1 MAASAQSRLSS
12 AVWFAPIIVLLLLV
26 MIYPTVALVRISLS
40 ETEFFDPIRFVGL
53 ENFKDVLTSPEF
65 FMQARITVVFIAGT
79 LALALLF
86 GVVSAVLI
94 QSLRPRAATLVRT
107 ILLLPWTL
115 SMTVVGCLWLWLLNP
130 SYGPVKYLISQLGL
144 DAGLMLGNP
153 DIAIWLVVLAAGWW
167 SFPYAMVLVTAAL
180 QSIPTE
186 LYEAVEID
194 GGTSFHKFRYVTFP
208 FIIPTLGSTA
218 LALSIMYITL
228 VSLLIVMTGGGP
240 LDETTT
246 FSLAIYKETLNSV
259 DIAPAAVLSIV
270 VLFTNLVLGVGYSVL
285 LRRTKRDS

>member
-1 MAASAQSRLSS
+1 MSVSARSNPSS
-12 AVWFAPIIVLLLLV
+12 AIWFTPIIALLFIV

-40 ETEFFDPIRFVGL
+40 ETDFFDPVRFVGL

-65 FMQARITVVFIAGT
+65 FMQARITIEFIAGA

-86 GVVSAVLI
+86 GVLSAVLI
-94 QSLRPRAATLVRT
+94 QALRPRAATLVRT

-130 SYGPVKYLISQLGL
+130 SYGPVKYLISTLGV

-153 DIAIWLVVLAAGWW
+153 DVAIWLVILAAGWW

-180 QSIPTE
+180 QSIPSE

-270 VLFTNLVLGVGYSVL
+270 VLFTNLVLGVGYSLL
-285 LRRTKRDS
+285 LRRTKRVH